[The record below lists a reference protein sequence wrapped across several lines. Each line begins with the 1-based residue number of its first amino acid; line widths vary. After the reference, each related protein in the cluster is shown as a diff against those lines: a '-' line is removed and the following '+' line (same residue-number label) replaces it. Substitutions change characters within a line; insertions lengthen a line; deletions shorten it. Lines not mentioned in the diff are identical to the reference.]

1 MTDDRVIAAILTVA
15 LNSTKQTHPI
25 PGPGSALTDRVMDDY
40 KRFLKMVEDHE
51 AERHQLA

>member
-1 MTDDRVIAAILTVA
+1 MTDDRLVAAILTVA
-15 LNSTKQTHPI
+15 LNSTKQTHPN
-25 PGPGSALTDRVMDDY
+25 PGTGVALTDLVMDDY

>member
-1 MTDDRVIAAILTVA
+1 MADDRVIAAILTLT
-15 LNSTKQTHPI
+15 LNSAKQTHPN
-25 PGPGSALTDRVMDDY
+25 PGPGGALTDLVMDDY